1 MQGSIFAFAGFFN
14 FKAWPM
20 VEDWD
25 KQASLM
31 VSLVMPWPVPLW
43 FSVGKFLRVDLK
55 ILKPLLLR
63 FGIKTASF
71 KKLLGENPSQDVR
84 VFTA

>member
-14 FKAWPM
+14 FKARPK

-31 VSLVMPWPVPLW
+31 VSLVMPWSVPLW

-55 ILKPLLLR
+55 SLKPLLLH
-63 FGIKTASF
+63 FGIKIAGF
-71 KKLLGENPSQDVR
+71 
-84 VFTA
+84 